1 MHLRFVR
8 LFTALKAMLLVLCLP
23 SIIWN
28 VPLSAEHLPTNQQ
41 TQSSTTG
48 YSEGDYTNF
57 SPWDLLN
64 YETLSY
70 QHIIDFLYEVAY
82 GNTLEKHLTEAQTSQ
97 VMEFVIFLA
106 RNGIRDDD
114 LEAKAQLEEDIKWL
128 RGEPNNSEL
137 AFNANVMRETEDGG
151 GRP

>member
-1 MHLRFVR
+1 
-8 LFTALKAMLLVLCLP
+8 
-23 SIIWN
+23 
-28 VPLSAEHLPTNQQ
+28 
-41 TQSSTTG
+41 
-48 YSEGDYTNF
+48 
-57 SPWDLLN
+57 
-64 YETLSY
+64 
-70 QHIIDFLYEVAY
+70 
-82 GNTLEKHLTEAQTSQ
+82 
-97 VMEFVIFLA
+97 MEFVIFLA